1 MSTPLVA
8 ILMGSKNDMS
18 QMEPTEK
25 VLTSLDIPF
34 ETKVMSAHRNP
45 DKVRDFAKT
54 AIDSSFEIVICA
66 AGGAAHLPG
75 AVAANTTLPVI
86 GVPLPTSDVAGGQ
99 DAVFGVLQMPPGV
112 PVAGVA
118 VGGWGARNAAYLAA
132 AILSLKHDDIK
143 KNYTEFR
150 TKQAEG

>member
-1 MSTPLVA
+1 MNTPLVA
-8 ILMGSKNDMS
+8 ILMGAKNDMS

-54 AIDSSFEIVICA
+54 AIDSGFEIVICA

>member
-1 MSTPLVA
+1 
-8 ILMGSKNDMS
+8 MGSKNDMS

-54 AIDSSFEIVICA
+54 AIDSGFEVVICA

-132 AILSLKHDDIK
+132 AILSLKHDDIR

>member
-1 MSTPLVA
+1 
-8 ILMGSKNDMS
+8 
-18 QMEPTEK
+18 MEPTEK

-54 AIDSSFEIVICA
+54 AIDSGFEIVICA

-132 AILSLKHDDIK
+132 SIVGLQDKAVRDLYESYR
-143 KNYTEFR
+143 KNLREN
-150 TKQAEG
+150 

>member
-34 ETKVMSAHRNP
+34 ETKVMSAHRNQ

-54 AIDSSFEIVICA
+54 AARGIISIANSVSF
-66 AGGAAHLPG
+66 
-75 AVAANTTLPVI
+75 
-86 GVPLPTSDVAGGQ
+86 Q
-99 DAVFGVLQMPPGV
+99 F
-112 PVAGVA
+112 
-118 VGGWGARNAAYLAA
+118 
-132 AILSLKHDDIK
+132 
-143 KNYTEFR
+143 
-150 TKQAEG
+150 

>member
-1 MSTPLVA
+1 
-8 ILMGSKNDMS
+8 MS

-54 AIDSSFEIVICA
+54 AIDSGFEIVICA

-132 AILSLKHDDIK
+132 SIVGLQDKAVRDLYESYR
-143 KNYTEFR
+143 KNLREN
-150 TKQAEG
+150 

>member
-54 AIDSSFEIVICA
+54 AIDSGFEIVICA
-66 AGGAAHLPG
+66 AGGAAHLPW

-132 AILSLKHDDIK
+132 AILSLKHYDIK

>member
-1 MSTPLVA
+1 
-8 ILMGSKNDMS
+8 MS

-54 AIDSSFEIVICA
+54 AIDSGFEIVICA

>member
-54 AIDSSFEIVICA
+54 AIDSGFEIVICA

-132 AILSLKHDDIK
+132 AMLSLKHDDIK

>member
-1 MSTPLVA
+1 MNTPLVA

-54 AIDSSFEIVICA
+54 AIDSGFEIVICA
-66 AGGAAHLPG
+66 AGGAAPVSYTHL
-75 AVAANTTLPVI
+75 TLPTRDLV
-86 GVPLPTSDVAGGQ
+86 
-99 DAVFGVLQMPPGV
+99 
-112 PVAGVA
+112 
-118 VGGWGARNAAYLAA
+118 
-132 AILSLKHDDIK
+132 
-143 KNYTEFR
+143 
-150 TKQAEG
+150 

>member
-1 MSTPLVA
+1 
-8 ILMGSKNDMS
+8 MS

-45 DKVRDFAKT
+45 DKVRDFAKN
-54 AIDSSFEIVICA
+54 AIDSGFEIVICA

>member
-1 MSTPLVA
+1 
-8 ILMGSKNDMS
+8 MGSKNDMS

-34 ETKVMSAHRNP
+34 ETKVMSTHRNP

-54 AIDSSFEIVICA
+54 AIDSGFEIVICA

>member
-1 MSTPLVA
+1 
-8 ILMGSKNDMS
+8 
-18 QMEPTEK
+18 MEPTEK

-54 AIDSSFEIVICA
+54 AIDSGFEIVICA